1 MKKDLQYALVTSSAL
16 PEEIAESEQ
25 YVELEKTQWLDL
37 IDYSEQL
44 VKTDEDQ
51 EILFLIVAKG
61 TQDQIEK
68 DQARREAKEADK
80 KRLLANNQSLGSE
93 LENLQEDR
101 EGLMG
106 EIKHLNAQISILEK
120 ELDERVDIQ
129 AKHDLLQE
137 QLNEIMGTKSALKE
151 ELEQMKEEDE
161 LAAQRAQQEAE
172 AESIRQK
179 ALRERSV
186 NLFNALYQK

>member
-172 AESIRQK
+172 AESIRKK